1 MKISH
6 FPINLCI
13 ALFLCSFNANSA
25 IVTFSFE
32 GFISGVENEEQVFF
46 DPLET
51 MGQSVTGSFTLD
63 TSAPIH
69 GRVETSWWWWSVHDN
84 GRPALTSNIKFGDT
98 LYELNNEGVYQEEY
112 GEYYPYPEEML
123 DMYDGPN
130 YYNGP
135 IGDGLGLKD
144 YARKTTLFSNGSL
157 ERTLHLS
164 FGFRDL
170 INDFF
175 EFDED
180 TLLRDEMP
188 DFTSPVSWFDND
200 LNTDTQRGGGLLRL
214 IERID
219 DVNTGVT
226 YPVDSTVRFTL
237 TSVETVKVSSPPM
250 TFSFYLC
257 VTFLLLGKVRTQ
269 KFLVKFFKYQDDLI
283 LNSAR
288 RC

>member
-1 MKISH
+1 MNISYRQ
-6 FPINLCI
+6 LLSSI
-13 ALFLCSFNANSA
+13 AFIFASFSVNSA
-25 IVTFSFE
+25 IVTYNFN
-32 GFISGVENEEQVFF
+32 GFVSEVENSAQEFFEPFDLLGEQ
-46 DPLET
+46 
-51 MGQSVTGSFTLD
+51 VTGSFTLD
-63 TSAPIH
+63 TSAPIN

-84 GRPALTSNIKFGDT
+84 GRPAITSSIKFGNT

-123 DMYDGPN
+123 DMYDGPD

-157 ERTLHLS
+157 ARTLHLS

-175 EFDED
+175 RFDED

-200 LNTDTQRGGGLLRL
+200 LSSDTQRGGGSLRL
-214 IERID
+214 IERVD
-219 DVNTGVT
+219 DVNTGVN

-237 TSVETVKVSSPPM
+237 TSVETVKVSSPPIG
-250 TFSFYLC
+250 T
-257 VTFLLLGKVRTQ
+257 LLLITLIMLSYFRFNVFIGR
-269 KFLVKFFKYQDDLI
+269 KFK
-283 LNSAR
+283 
-288 RC
+288 